1 MDREKQGR
9 HSSHT
14 HHPQDQDRRDPR
26 LSRNLGKYTCPM
38 HPEVVSDQPGD
49 CSKCGMALELIPTL
63 VPRKGTIYTCPMH
76 PQCNRIILVSARS
89 VVCHSNSRPSTS
101 KTKAK

>member
-1 MDREKQGR
+1 MDREKLGR

-63 VPRKGTIYTCPMH
+63 VPRKGTIYTWPMH
-76 PQCNRIILVSARS
+76 PQVQQDHPGECPDLSYVTRTQDR
-89 VVCHSNSRPSTS
+89 RRRR
-101 KTKAK
+101 